1 MKKSKNN
8 SIMKMSKGTEV
19 NKKKSKGNSKM
30 KMSKGNAVMKKSKGG
45 SVVAG
50 NANRRRADQS

>member
-1 MKKSKNN
+1 
-8 SIMKMSKGTEV
+8 MKMSKGTEV